1 MPPKRVGYRIHIDTI
16 PVPESRCGGFNF
28 VCLPFCLGREGI
40 RQRKVGWQRDQ
51 ICSNRAQACSV
62 LSKGFSHCSPI
73 PPHRPISPPNLSPF
87 SVPIRQLSSRRP
99 RRCRPQCKLS
109 QLTLCRHINGL
120 PSLVS
125 STGTP
130 PCCLHPPLEPESA
143 NVPISTQS
151 LTPRYKK
158 STQTVDSEKSS
169 SSKTLHH
176 LPQLLPRPPPA
187 RTAILRHTS
196 LLLILLR

>member
-1 MPPKRVGYRIHIDTI
+1 MTKY
-16 PVPESRCGGFNF
+16 
-28 VCLPFCLGREGI
+28 
-40 RQRKVGWQRDQ
+40 DQ
-51 ICSNRAQACSV
+51 IGLCARSV
-62 LSKGFSHCSPI
+62 LSKGFSHCSPV

-99 RRCRPQCKLS
+99 RRCRPPCKLS
-109 QLTLCRHINGL
+109 QLTLCRHINDL

-125 STGTP
+125 STGTL
-130 PCCLHPPLEPESA
+130 PCCLHPQLRPESA

-151 LTPRYKK
+151 PTRKYKK

-176 LPQLLPRPPPA
+176 PLRPLLQSPPA
-187 RTAILRHTS
+187 RTATLHHS
-196 LLLILLR
+196 NLQLILLR

>member
-1 MPPKRVGYRIHIDTI
+1 VVSVSI
-16 PVPESRCGGFNF
+16 
-28 VCLPFCLGREGI
+28 CLSTFCLGREGI

-51 ICSNRAQACSV
+51 ICSNRAQARSV
-62 LSKGFSHCSPI
+62 LSKGFSHYSPI

-130 PCCLHPPLEPESA
+130 PCCLHPPLGPESA

-151 LTPRYKK
+151 LTPRCKK
-158 STQTVDSEKSS
+158 STQTVD
-169 SSKTLHH
+169 
-176 LPQLLPRPPPA
+176 
-187 RTAILRHTS
+187 
-196 LLLILLR
+196 